1 MSYKKNLVIDQ
12 GTTFSANVTAKDAS
26 SNEIILDGYTANAQM
41 RKWYSSSNSVTF
53 STSVSG
59 NNVTLS
65 LSVANTSAIEAG
77 RYVYDVI
84 VTDANNNKTRIVE
97 GIATVTPKVTS

>member
-12 GTTFSANVTAKDAS
+12 GTTFSANVTARDAS

-59 NNVTLS
+59 NSVTLS

-77 RYVYDVI
+77 RYVYDVV
-84 VTDANNNKTRIVE
+84 VTDADNNKTRIVE